1 MKRAIVL
8 LLLAISTF
16 CFAIDGSGNLIKEN
30 REVADFKGVSLSV
43 SADVTIV
50 QSDEYFCEV
59 TAEDNLMEYLLTEV
73 EDGTLTIRFKQ
84 HSNIRKHKGIHIRVS
99 MPDVEHLR
107 ISGSGDIDSD
117 GLIKGD
123 KLAVSVHGSGDAN
136 LLVEYDA
143 IETNIHGSGDVFLKG
158 TTGSL
163 NVSIHG
169 SGDVLAFDMSASA
182 ASITING
189 SGDVKVAVDKALSVV
204 INGSGD
210 VHYKGSPSS
219 ISQTVHGSGD
229 IVRVGNEKLN

>member
-16 CFAIDGSGNLIKEN
+16 CFAIDGSGNLIKET
-30 REVADFKGVSLSV
+30 REIDDFSGVSLSI

-59 TAEDNLMEYLLTEV
+59 TAEDNLIEFLITEV
-73 EDGTLTIRFKQ
+73 EDGTLKIGFKK
-84 HSNIRKHKGIHIRVS
+84 HSNIRKHQGIHIRVS

-107 ISGSGDIDSD
+107 ISGSGDIDSE
-117 GLIKGD
+117 GLLKGD

-136 LLVEYDA
+136 LSVEYDV

-163 NVSIHG
+163 NVSVHG
-169 SGDVLAFDMSASA
+169 SGDVLAFDLNTSA

-189 SGDVKVAVDKALSVV
+189 SGDAKIAVDKALSVV

-219 ISQTVHGSGD
+219 ISKTVHGSGD
-229 IVRVGNEKLN
+229 IVQVGSEKLN